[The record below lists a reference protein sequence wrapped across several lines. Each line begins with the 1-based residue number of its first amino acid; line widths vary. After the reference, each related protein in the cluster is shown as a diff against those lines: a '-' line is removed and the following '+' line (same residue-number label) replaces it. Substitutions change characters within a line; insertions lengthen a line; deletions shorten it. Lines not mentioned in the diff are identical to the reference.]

1 MLYLK
6 VILFHKHLTTEA
18 AMKQNYFPS
27 DDAREKLVL
36 AVQEYPCLWDSSL
49 ESYHTNVTRANAW
62 NAVAEQCGY
71 PGKGKSFA

>member
-6 VILFHKHLTTEA
+6 VILFHKHFTTEA
-18 AMKQNYFPS
+18 AMKQNHFHS
-27 DDAREKLVL
+27 DAREKLVL

-49 ESYHTNVTRANAW
+49 ESYHINATCANAW